1 MVVIP
6 CKIFIPLPIPAEQ
19 FIVVTF
25 VISGENREGSQMEG
39 TNQRAQV
46 TAFSS

>member
-6 CKIFIPLPIPAEQ
+6 CKIFIPSVIPAEQ

-25 VISGENREGSQMEG
+25 VISGDTKEGFQMAG
-39 TNQRAQV
+39 ANQRAQV
-46 TAFSS
+46 PVFST